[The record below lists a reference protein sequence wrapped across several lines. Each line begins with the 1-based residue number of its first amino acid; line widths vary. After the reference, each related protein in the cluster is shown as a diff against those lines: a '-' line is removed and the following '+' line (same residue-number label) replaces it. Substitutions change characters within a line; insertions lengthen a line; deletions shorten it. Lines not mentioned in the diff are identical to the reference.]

1 MGSRL
6 LRRWLHHPLRENE
19 PALARQHAIATMLTA
34 RQEGEQAFAAA
45 GLLETLRD
53 ALNAFPDIER
63 IAARV
68 ALRSVRPREL
78 ASLRDALAALPA
90 LHASLA
96 PLAGSPRARE
106 LATQLAMP
114 PDIGELLARA
124 VASEPAVA
132 IRDGGVIAAGFDS
145 ELDELRALATDGGDF
160 LVQLEARE
168 RERTGIGNLRVE
180 FNRVHGFYIEVTK
193 GQTDKVPEDY

>member
-1 MGSRL
+1 
-6 LRRWLHHPLRENE
+6 
-19 PALARQHAIATMLTA
+19 
-34 RQEGEQAFAAA
+34 
-45 GLLETLRD
+45 
-53 ALNAFPDIER
+53 
-63 IAARV
+63 
-68 ALRSVRPREL
+68 PREL
-78 ASLRDALAALPA
+78 ASLRDALVALPA

-96 PLAGSPRARE
+96 PLSGSPRARE
-106 LATQLAMP
+106 LAAQLAMP

-168 RERTGIGNLRVE
+168 RERTGNGNLSTVSSATKAKGVE
-180 FNRVHGFYIEVTK
+180 FRLANLNGQHIRMGTDETTQAAQTFTGTEVTNGGNTTK
-193 GQTDKVPEDY
+193 SYTLRYLASYVKKPNEDVDAAQITSYVGFSVVYP